1 MFKFAGD
8 VHHRD
13 DLLLPG
19 GALPGPLPH
28 GALRQLRPH
37 QGARQ
42 VHRASGKAKLICST
56 WKFHKIPDS
65 HIDSVLAPGHVL
77 CPTTFDSFTK
87 LFAT

>member
-1 MFKFAGD
+1 MLTFAGD

-37 QGARQ
+37 QGPRQ
-42 VHRASGKAKLICST
+42 VHRASGKFKQFFTEGLCR
-56 WKFHKIPDS
+56 KISD
-65 HIDSVLAPGHVL
+65 L
-77 CPTTFDSFTK
+77 K
-87 LFAT
+87 LFLLLALIHLPL